1 MLHKKGVI
9 IIIKTYLFIIDS
21 FIIKIIKKEI
31 PLKFYNWDESGG
43 EYDKWNKLAMRRQT
57 LTPLSQNIHSI
68 RYS

>member
-31 PLKFYNWDESGG
+31 PLKFYNRDEPGG
-43 EYDKWNKLAMRRQT
+43 EYDK
-57 LTPLSQNIHSI
+57 
-68 RYS
+68 